1 MADPRY
7 PVGKFERKGALS
19 PAERTQKIESL
30 AAAPAKFRAAIAGLD
45 NAQLDTPYRDGGWT
59 VRQVI
64 HHLADSHLN
73 SSIRFRMALTEN
85 EPTITAYNEKLWA
98 ELSDARTA
106 PVEISLAML
115 DALHNRW
122 VLLLKSF
129 GPADFAKTFRHP
141 EHGAMSLDDALSL
154 YEWHGRHHAAHITS
168 LRAAKN
174 W

>member
-19 PAERTQKIESL
+19 PSERAQKIESL
-30 AAAPAKFRAAIAGLD
+30 AAAPGKFRGAIAGLND
-45 NAQLDTPYRDGGWT
+45 AQLDTPYRDGGWT

-129 GPADFAKTFRHP
+129 GPADFAKTFS
-141 EHGAMSLDDALSL
+141 AS
-154 YEWHGRHHAAHITS
+154 
-168 LRAAKN
+168 
-174 W
+174 